1 MDFSKFQIP
10 FLGEG
15 DDVIVNEKYS
25 LKDLINIF
33 INFINKLIAGA

>member
-10 FLGEG
+10 FLGDG
-15 DDVIVNEKYS
+15 DDVLVNSYS
-25 LKDLINIF
+25 IKEIINVF